1 MADRSVAY
9 VLKGYPRLSELF
21 IASEVARLEKLGV
34 AMRLYVLKPRDEDRH
49 HPVVDRIEAA
59 PVYLPDTTSL
69 SETSLVSW
77 LRVNFGQFRAPVLR
91 ELRRNPVRVARATG
105 MALAQCVRA
114 RKGWRPRKI
123 YVKELLQAI
132 DLADRL
138 RDAPDVIRLHGHF
151 AHGTTTVTWLC
162 ATITGLP
169 FSFTGHAKDIYQS
182 SLNPA
187 GLLERKMRAAEFVV
201 TCTDAN
207 REHLEAIAPG
217 VPVHVVYHGL
227 NADFAPLAAGVGP
240 LEAPERFRVVSVGRF
255 VEKKGFDILVQA
267 IALLR
272 ERGVELDV
280 LLVGEKGD
288 QSKLIAQLVR
298 DRGLEDT
305 ITVAGP
311 MSQAELFAEYRRSSV
326 FTLACRVTDDGDRD
340 GIPNV
345 MMEAMAAGLPVV
357 TTRVSGI
364 PELVA
369 DGDNGLLVE
378 PESPA
383 ALADGLWRVAKDPA
397 LAERLGRAGRATID
411 ERFDG
416 EVLATRMAGL
426 FGVAP

>member
-9 VLKGYPRLSELF
+9 VLKGYPRMSELF
-21 IASEVARLEKLGV
+21 IASEVARLEHLGV
-34 AMRLYVLKPRDEDRH
+34 DMRIYVLKPRDEDRQ
-49 HPVVDRIEAA
+49 HPVVARIKAA
-59 PVYLPDTTSL
+59 PFYMPDTTSL
-69 SETSLVSW
+69 SDTSLMRW
-77 LRVNFGQFRAPVLR
+77 LGDNFGLFRAAVGR
-91 ELRRNPVRVARATG
+91 ELRRRPWRVARATG

-114 RKGWRPRKI
+114 RKGWKPRKI

-132 DLADRL
+132 ALADEL
-138 RDAPDVIRLHGHF
+138 THAPEVMRLHGHF

-207 REHLEAIAPG
+207 REHLEAVAPG

-227 NADFAPLAAGVGP
+227 NADFAPLAAGVGD
-240 LEAPERFRVVSVGRF
+240 LEPPVRLRVISVGRL
-255 VEKKGFDILVQA
+255 VEKKGFDVLVEA
-267 IALLR
+267 VALLR
-272 ERGVELDV
+272 ERGVELEVAIAGEEGDHADV
-280 LLVGEKGD
+280 VRRLVHE
-288 QSKLIAQLVR
+288 R
-298 DRGLEDT
+298 DLADT
-305 ITVAGP
+305 ITFLGP
-311 MSQAELFAEYRRSSV
+311 LSQAELFAEYRRSSV

-345 MMEAMAAGLPVV
+345 MMEAMAAGVPVV

-369 DGDNGLLVE
+369 DGHNGLLVE

-383 ALADGLWRVAKDPA
+383 ALADALWRVAKDPA

-416 EVLATRMAGL
+416 EWLATRMATL